1 AGNSSARHAV
11 KHAECNPRVADRH
24 QGEGMRKSGS
34 VIDLKEVL
42 VRASRRDF
50 IKLAGVG
57 GVVLV
62 SGFGLR
68 SYAAEGG
75 GRGSASQLG
84 SAAKKAGAE
93 KAGDFYFVQLS
104 GPHWGFGGPAV
115 NPDAQGT
122 LEKAVAPLNGLDV

>member
-1 AGNSSARHAV
+1 
-11 KHAECNPRVADRH
+11 
-24 QGEGMRKSGS
+24 MRKSGS
-34 VIDLKEVL
+34 VTDPQEVL

-68 SYAAEGG
+68 SYAAEGS
-75 GRGSASQLG
+75 GRGSAAQLG
-84 SAAKKAGAE
+84 SAAKKASAE

-104 GPHWGFGGPAV
+104 DTH
-115 NPDAQGT
+115 
-122 LEKAVAPLNGLDV
+122 